1 MTEVFPEM
9 KDFLVLKPESPRQT
23 RMVGFPKNSVF
34 DVGYKAVKKQNN
46 NNKTRYGP
54 CP

>member
-1 MTEVFPEM
+1 MTEVFPEI